1 MLYYDRIDVAK
12 GIDVIRPANQKS
24 AIFVIIDIF
33 QIKRLNLKQMS
44 AMDAMSYQ

>member
-1 MLYYDRIDVAK
+1 MIELTLLKALML
-12 GIDVIRPANQKS
+12 IRPANQKS

-44 AMDAMSYQ
+44 AMDATSYQ